1 MKPNTKNDTN
11 MIEPTIDIKLTKE
24 MIGHRQ
30 TNDDMILII
39 EMFFRCSRLPTKE
52 YEISKTRLY
61 NRVIRTAIDNDI
73 SNDNEDKRRPT
84 LG

>member
-1 MKPNTKNDTN
+1 MKPNTKNNTT
-11 MIEPTIDIKLTKE
+11 MIEPAIDKKLTKE

-39 EMFFRCSRLPTKE
+39 GMFFRCSRLPTKE

-61 NRVIRTAIDNDI
+61 NRVIRTAMNNDI
-73 SNDNEDKRRPT
+73 NDDNEDKRRLI

>member
-1 MKPNTKNDTN
+1 MKPNTKNNTY
-11 MIEPTIDIKLTKE
+11 MIEPSIDIKLTKE

-39 EMFFRCSRLPTKE
+39 GMFFRCSRLPTKE

-61 NRVIRTAIDNDI
+61 NRVIRTAMNNDI
-73 SNDNEDKRRPT
+73 NDDNEDKRRLI

>member
-1 MKPNTKNDTN
+1 
-11 MIEPTIDIKLTKE
+11 

-39 EMFFRCSRLPTKE
+39 GMFFRCSRLPTKE

-61 NRVIRTAIDNDI
+61 NRVIRTAMNNDI
-73 SNDNEDKRRPT
+73 NDDNEDKRRLI